1 MSKGVKSFFESHFH
15 RYIDKPDFYLTIAKE
30 IKKVLPAGGKRLK
43 FLDVG
48 CGDGGFIKA
57 LIEQGVVADYLATD
71 LSFNMLVRAS
81 NNLAGHDV
89 NMLQA
94 DALQL
99 SLMESHRFD
108 IIHIDSVLH
117 HLVGRT
123 RRESVELVRRMLN
136 SLIGRLSTN
145 GILIVE
151 EVYYDSHI
159 FSTFTSSL
167 VFYGLKLIN
176 WLKLDLSFTKE
187 IRPGL
192 EVNFFHQKDLVNL
205 LNHSGSNTTLV
216 NKEVWELPKT
226 YQLFLLKERGHI
238 TYTVK
243 RNRNQT

>member
-1 MSKGVKSFFESHFH
+1 M
-15 RYIDKPDFYLTIAKE
+15 
-30 IKKVLPAGGKRLK
+30 RLN

-57 LIEQGVVADYLATD
+57 LIKQGVVADYLATD

-81 NNLAGHDV
+81 DNLAGYDEV

-99 SLMESHRFD
+99 SLKESQKFD

-117 HLVGRT
+117 HLIGKT
-123 RRESVELVRRMLN
+123 RGESIEIVRRMLN
-136 SLIGRLSTN
+136 GLIRRLSSN

-151 EVYYDSHI
+151 EVYYDSYI
-159 FSTFTSSL
+159 FSTFTSFL

-192 EVNFFHQKDLVNL
+192 EVNFFHEKDLVKL
-205 LNHSGSNTTLV
+205 LNNSGSNATLV
-216 NKEVWELPKT
+216 NKEIWELPKT

-238 TYTVK
+238 TYTV
-243 RNRNQT
+243 NRN